1 MARVIDLRS
10 DTATRPTA
18 GMRAAI
24 AEAVVGDE
32 QKREDPTVNELERR
46 AAQLLGQEA
55 ALFVPTATMA
65 NQIAMRLLGQ
75 PGGQVLAQEHS
86 HVLVY
91 EFGGPALH
99 AGLMTRGLPGARGRI
114 TPDQIRAAVAAADE
128 MQPVEVVSLENTH
141 NASGGRVWRLSELDE
156 IAATCRELGIRLHL
170 DGA

>member
-1 MARVIDLRS
+1 MVGNGSLSLVIDVRS
-10 DTATRPTA
+10 DTVTQPTA
-18 GMRAAI
+18 AMRRAI

-32 QKREDPTVNELERR
+32 QKREDPTVVELERR
-46 AAQLLGQEA
+46 AARLLGQEA

-65 NQIAMRLLGQ
+65 NQIAMRLLGA

-99 AGLMTRGLPGARGRI
+99 AGLMTRGLPGTAGRI
-114 TPDQIRAAVAAADE
+114 APEQIRAAVAAADE

-141 NASGGRVWRLSELDE
+141 NASGGRGWTLAELDE
-156 IAATCRELGIRLHL
+156 VAAT
-170 DGA
+170 